1 MPERALIVSIEEIQ
15 AELQVLVFQD
25 FFFFFFFFF
34 ILWPIVLVGYLL
46 QGIWCPVEILEIRDV
61 DVGWSLSISGADNI
75 F

>member
-25 FFFFFFFFF
+25 FFFL